1 MSAIEIIDAEVRDV
15 VRREGLDPIAD
26 PSAIRAIVDQV
37 IAGYDERSLSRALP
51 PIGDPRQVARTVLD
65 AVAGF
70 GPLQP
75 YLDDPTVEE
84 IWINE
89 PSKVFIARHG
99 RSELTTTIF
108 TAAEIRDLVERML
121 KSSGRRIDLSAPFVD
136 AMLPDGSRLHVVI
149 PDITAEH
156 WAVNI
161 RKFVVRANHLDELVG
176 LGTLT
181 ASAANFLDGCVV
193 AGLNVLVAGGTQAG
207 KTTLLSCLTAAVP
220 ARERVITCEEVFELK
235 VPLPDVVRMQTRQPN
250 LEGTG
255 EISLRHLVREALRM
269 RPQRIVVGEVRQQE
283 CLDLLIALNSGIP
296 GMCTVHA
303 NSAREAVTK
312 MCTLPLLA
320 GENIGSRF
328 VVPTVAGCIDIVVHI
343 ATEHDGSRRVQEIVG
358 IPGRVEGDVVE
369 LEPIFIRRGGQL
381 VGVDGYP
388 PHLDRFERVGIDVAR
403 LLGRSSANEREG
415 AA

>member
-1 MSAIEIIDAEVRDV
+1 MTAIEIIDAEVRDV
-15 VRREGLDPIAD
+15 VRREGLDPVAD
-26 PSAIRAIVDQV
+26 PGAIRTIVDEV
-37 IAGYDERSLSRALP
+37 VASYDERSLSRALP
-51 PIGDPRQVARTVLD
+51 PLRDHQSVARMVLN

-70 GPLQP
+70 GALQP
-75 YLDDPTVEE
+75 YLDDPAVEE

-108 TAAEIRDLVERML
+108 TATEVRDLVERML

-161 RKFVVRANHLDELVG
+161 RKFVVRANHLDDLVG

-181 ASAANFLDGCVV
+181 APAASFLDACVV

-207 KTTLLSCLTAAVP
+207 KTTLLNCLTAAVP

-250 LEGTG
+250 LEGIG
-255 EISLRHLVREALRM
+255 EISLRHLVCEALRM

-328 VVPTVAGCIDIVVHI
+328 VVPTVAGCIDIVVHL
-343 ATEHDGSRRVQEIVG
+343 ATEPNGTRTVQEIVG
-358 IPGRVEGDVVE
+358 VPGRVEGDVVE
-369 LEPIFIRRGGQL
+369 LEPIFVRRGGQL
-381 VGVDGYP
+381 VCIDGYP
-388 PHLDRFERVGIDVAR
+388 PHLDRFERAGIDIAR
-403 LLGRSSANEREG
+403 VLGRSAPGEQEG